1 MQKSKFKSLLH
12 YHFIVFIFGFTAI
25 LGALISL
32 DATPLVWYRMV
43 IGTLGLGIVLFI
55 LKQSFVVSRTIF
67 FVAILSGIMISLHWI
82 TFFGAVKQSSVSLTL
97 SVLSSGAFITSLLE
111 PIFYRRKIILYEVL
125 FGLLIIIGL
134 ILILNTQID
143 NLRGFVYAIISTF
156 LAVGFTLINGKYVNK
171 TNPYVLSFYELL
183 VGCVVVSIVI
193 IIGGG
198 FSVEFFMISREDLIW
213 IVILALICTSY
224 AFVISIVVMRELS
237 PYSIMLGIN
246 MEPVYGILLA
256 IIIFGEKEKMS
267 PTFYFGLF
275 IILISVLLNGYLKI
289 FKSK

>member
-1 MQKSKFKSLLH
+1 M
-12 YHFIVFIFGFTAI
+12 
-25 LGALISL
+25 
-32 DATPLVWYRMV
+32 
-43 IGTLGLGIVLFI
+43 
-55 LKQSFVVSRTIF
+55 
-67 FVAILSGIMISLHWI
+67 
-82 TFFGAVKQSSVSLTL
+82 
-97 SVLSSGAFITSLLE
+97 
-111 PIFYRRKIILYEVL
+111 
-125 FGLLIIIGL
+125 
-134 ILILNTQID
+134 
-143 NLRGFVYAIISTF
+143 
-156 LAVGFTLINGKYVNK
+156 
-171 TNPYVLSFYELL
+171 SFYELL
-183 VGCVVVSIVI
+183 VGSLVVSIVI

-267 PTFYFGLF
+267 PTFYVGLF
-275 IILISVLLNGYLKI
+275 IILISVLLNSYLKI

>member
-32 DATPLVWYRMV
+32 DAIPLVWYRMV

-111 PIFYRRKIILYEVL
+111 PIFYKRKKKINKQKKTSNRKQLPQQ
-125 FGLLIIIGL
+125 GLGL
-134 ILILNTQID
+134 PGRPKMRPGR
-143 NLRGFVYAIISTF
+143 LRMHRSWGP
-156 LAVGFTLINGKYVNK
+156 G
-171 TNPYVLSFYELL
+171 
-183 VGCVVVSIVI
+183 
-193 IIGGG
+193 
-198 FSVEFFMISREDLIW
+198 
-213 IVILALICTSY
+213 
-224 AFVISIVVMRELS
+224 
-237 PYSIMLGIN
+237 
-246 MEPVYGILLA
+246 
-256 IIIFGEKEKMS
+256 
-267 PTFYFGLF
+267 
-275 IILISVLLNGYLKI
+275 
-289 FKSK
+289 